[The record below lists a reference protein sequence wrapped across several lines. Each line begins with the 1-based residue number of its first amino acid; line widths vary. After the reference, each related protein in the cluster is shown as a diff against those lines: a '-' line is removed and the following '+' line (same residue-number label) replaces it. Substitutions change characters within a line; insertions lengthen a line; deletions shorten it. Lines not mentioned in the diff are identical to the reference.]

1 MNHEQII
8 ENYRQFR
15 GNRILSL
22 EPWKPN
28 FKVVA
33 KGFPADINNLLIQK
47 AEATLHLSVLEVQG
61 ETGNTRN
68 YENTGFQD
76 VDQMVR
82 QFFLRF
88 TPDCLPRKTIA
99 ENYYRFY
106 DLCRETDISL
116 LIIAGACTY
125 YYWGVHPL
133 YDIDVVVPSIKEMEI
148 LAQKTEGQIN
158 RNSASKIGV
167 MNYLNLGDVDVL
179 SDINLISDKGEI
191 EKQRLFSFAEL
202 FEDSWQVDF
211 LGVKSRMTSPE
222 MTVLMKFFLGRFG
235 MDNWGVPKDDYED
248 GWGTFLKQGINRH
261 SLRVR
266 AHKMG
271 ILEEVDLAE
280 QIAKQVLNINVEPT
294 VFSRL
299 R

>member
-1 MNHEQII
+1 MEHGQII
-8 ENYRQFR
+8 EDYKKFR

-22 EPWKPN
+22 EPWRPDSQ
-28 FKVVA
+28 VVT
-33 KGFPADINNLLIQK
+33 KGFSIDTNHLLAQQS
-47 AEATLHLSVLEVQG
+47 ATTLHLPVLNNTD
-61 ETGNTRN
+61 ETSNIEI

-76 VDQMVR
+76 VDQMIR

-106 DLCRETDISL
+106 DLCREKGIPF

-167 MNYLNLGDVDVL
+167 MNYLDLGDVDVL
-179 SDINLISDKGEI
+179 SDINLISDREGI
-191 EKQRLFSFAEL
+191 GKQRLFSFAEL

-211 LGVKSRMTSPE
+211 FGVKSRMTSPE
-222 MTVLMKFFLGRFG
+222 MTILMKFFLGRFG

-248 GWGTFLKQGINRH
+248 GWGTFLKQGINLNN
-261 SLRVR
+261 LRLR
-266 AHKMG
+266 AHGMG

-280 QIAKQVLNINVEPT
+280 QIARQVLSINFEST
-294 VFSRL
+294 VFFRP